1 MFVREGSISLLKWN
15 GREEEEE
22 EEEGHRRVRNGCDL
36 IQEDVEVSDG
46 EDRGGGGGQRSK

>member
-1 MFVREGSISLLKWN
+1 MREGSISLLKWN